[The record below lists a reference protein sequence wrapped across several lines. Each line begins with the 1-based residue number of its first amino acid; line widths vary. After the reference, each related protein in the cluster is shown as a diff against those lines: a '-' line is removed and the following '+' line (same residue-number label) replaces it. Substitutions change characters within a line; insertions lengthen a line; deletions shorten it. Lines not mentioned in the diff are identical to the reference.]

1 MDDIET
7 REANSEIFTH
17 KEIFKITLY
26 FICFWIGIN
35 SLFNLIGFL
44 YNGDT
49 VSLLWPVGKVTP
61 MVPTIFG
68 ILIAISVFIG
78 FLFLLKIRSIY
89 EIKINIYYVI
99 VIAILLI
106 IGTNIFHGIWKGFV
120 TPNEGHGGLMF
131 YWDAIEIEDPIT
143 YLRTYNERQEKMESH
158 TRSHPPG
165 AVLFYYLLYK
175 IFVISGLMSLAILII
190 STVFSAFFLYNIL
203 KREIKKDLS
212 LYVTFLYFLIPA
224 VQVYY
229 LANLYAIIATLYL
242 GVIYFYMHPNN
253 RKNLIGTI
261 SLISLSAFMT
271 FMVVFIIGVLFCYEL
286 LRSYKTKSIKNF
298 KNLYFILLSLFV
310 LFTIFLIVFDFNYI
324 VSFMYTSQ
332 EVNPYGFR
340 LIADPYDYFITRVED
355 ILEILFFFGP
365 FLFLLFYRGF
375 PIMKKNFPDFYLLVI
390 SAIFF
395 MLFLFSLG
403 VYQTGET
410 ARGCLYFYPFLIFPV
425 AFYLNEMDF
434 SLAEKN
440 KLLILVFVQAIIMQ
454 LIGYYKW

>member
-17 KEIFKITLY
+17 KEIFKISLY

-35 SLFNLIGFL
+35 LLFKLIGFL
-44 YNGDT
+44 FNLDT
-49 VSLLWPVGKVTP
+49 VGRLWPVGKVEP

-78 FLFLLKIRSIY
+78 FLFVLKIRSIY
-89 EIKINIYYVI
+89 EINIYYII

-106 IGTNIFHGIWKGFV
+106 IGTNIFHGIWKAFV

-143 YLRTYNERQEKMESH
+143 YLRTYNERQIKMESH

-175 IFVISGLMSLAILII
+175 IFIISGLMSLAILII
-190 STVFSAFFLYNIL
+190 STIFSAFFLYNIL
-203 KREIKKDLS
+203 KREINEELS
-212 LYVTFLYFLIPA
+212 LYVTFLFFLIPA

-253 RKNLIGTI
+253 RINLIGTI
-261 SLISLSAFMT
+261 SLISLSAFLT
-271 FMVVFIIGVLFCYEL
+271 FMVIFIIGVLFCYEL

-298 KNLYFILLSLFV
+298 KNFYLILLSLFV
-310 LFTIFLIVFDFNYI
+310 LFTIFLVVFDFNYI
-324 VSFMYTSQ
+324 VSFLYTSR
-332 EVNPYGFR
+332 EVNPQGFR
-340 LIADPYDYFITRVED
+340 LIADPWDYFKTRVED

-365 FLFLLFYRGF
+365 FLFLLFIRGF
-375 PIMKKNFPDFYLLVI
+375 PIMKKDFPDFYQLVI

-395 MLFLFSLG
+395 LLVLFSLG
-403 VYQTGET
+403 IYQTGET
-410 ARGCLYFYPFLIFPV
+410 ARGCLYIYPFLIFPV
-425 AFYLNEMDF
+425 AFYLNEMDY

>member
-17 KEIFKITLY
+17 KEIFKISLY

-35 SLFNLIGFL
+35 LLFKLIGFL
-44 YNGDT
+44 FNLDT
-49 VSLLWPVGKVTP
+49 VGRLWPVGKVEP

-78 FLFLLKIRSIY
+78 FLFVLKIRSIY
-89 EIKINIYYVI
+89 EINIYYII

-106 IGTNIFHGIWKGFV
+106 IGTNIFHGIWKAFV

-143 YLRTYNERQEKMESH
+143 YLRTYNERQIKMESH

-175 IFVISGLMSLAILII
+175 IFIISGLMSLAILII
-190 STVFSAFFLYNIL
+190 STIFSAFFLYNIL
-203 KREIKKDLS
+203 KREINEELS
-212 LYVTFLYFLIPA
+212 LYVTFLFFLIPA

-253 RKNLIGTI
+253 RINLIGTI
-261 SLISLSAFMT
+261 SLISLSAFLT
-271 FMVVFIIGVLFCYEL
+271 FMVIFIIGVLFCYEL

-298 KNLYFILLSLFV
+298 KNFYLILLSLFV
-310 LFTIFLIVFDFNYI
+310 LFTIFLVVFDFNYI
-324 VSFMYTSQ
+324 VSFLYTSR
-332 EVNPYGFR
+332 EVNPQGFR
-340 LIADPYDYFITRVED
+340 LIADPWDYFKTRVED

-365 FLFLLFYRGF
+365 FLFLLFIRGF
-375 PIMKKNFPDFYLLVI
+375 PIMKKDFPDFYQLVI

-395 MLFLFSLG
+395 LLLLFSLG

-410 ARGCLYFYPFLIFPV
+410 ARGCLYIYPFLIFPV
-425 AFYLNEMDF
+425 AFYLNEMDY